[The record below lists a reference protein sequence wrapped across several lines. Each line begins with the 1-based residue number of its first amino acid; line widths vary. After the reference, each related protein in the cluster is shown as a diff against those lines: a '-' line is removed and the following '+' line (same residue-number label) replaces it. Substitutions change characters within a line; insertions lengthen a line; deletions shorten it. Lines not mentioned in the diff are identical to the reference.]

1 MSSSSGIIGSSLVGG
16 VGGYS
21 AAVRLSLNID
31 DIELRPAQV
40 GGGRVY
46 FAEPTMARAGIAELV
61 VEVDGTARR
70 KRVRLHETAQPC
82 KVVGYSPI
90 E

>member
-1 MSSSSGIIGSSLVGG
+1 M
-16 VGGYS
+16 
-21 AAVRLSLNID
+21 RLSLNID

-40 GGGRVY
+40 GGGCIY
-46 FAEPTMARAGIAELV
+46 FAEATMARAGPAELV

-70 KRVRLHETAQPC
+70 KRIRLHETAQPC
-82 KVVGYSPI
+82 KVVGYSPM